1 MQIKEAEEKL
11 SSGFFGFWLK
21 QRRVTIL
28 VLIVIIL
35 IGGYSAIRIPKESV
49 PEITTSSAVDT
60 VCPFAISFISFLDR
74 NQRCIKGGNIK
85 KRVPA
90 RTSGHIKQKE
100 FTVHHHHTV

>member
-49 PEITTSSAVDT
+49 PEIDLGMVRITTT
-60 VCPFAISFISFLDR
+60 FP
-74 NQRCIKGGNIK
+74 GGN
-85 KRVPA
+85 PED
-90 RTSGHIKQKE
+90 S
-100 FTVHHHHTV
+100 